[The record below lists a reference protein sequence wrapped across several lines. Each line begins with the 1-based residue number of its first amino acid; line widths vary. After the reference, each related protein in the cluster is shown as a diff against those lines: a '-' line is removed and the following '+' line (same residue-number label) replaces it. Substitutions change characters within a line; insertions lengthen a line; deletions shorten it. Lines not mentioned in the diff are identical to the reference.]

1 MDNKTIIEKLE
12 QQNANIEKITEMLGQ
27 QLVNIGVIKNN
38 NKKIIAELE
47 GKAYLD
53 LGETDYNTLTELLN
67 NGFIRRDETETNGV
81 KGLITWIDKDIKQ
94 HLRRTEFN
102 RVVKN
107 VVTAEKNGKV
117 KDKIPYLKTSLKRAI
132 EGKEKATETH

>member
-27 QLVNIGVIKNN
+27 QLVNIGVIKTN

-67 NGFIRRDETETNGV
+67 NGFITREETETNGV
-81 KGLITWIDKDIKQ
+81 KGLITWIEKDIKP
-94 HLRRTEFN
+94 HLKRTEFN
-102 RVVKN
+102 QVVKN
-107 VVTAEKNGKV
+107 VVTADKHGKV
-117 KDKIPYLKTSLKRAI
+117 KDKIPYIKTSLKRAI
-132 EGKEKATETH
+132 EGKEKTTETH